1 MNFRITTLLAGL
13 IACTHLSAATLY
25 VSTTGSGTS
34 CTQMEPCPTIQM
46 AADNAAADDTIL
58 VAAGTYVENV
68 HLGSPVTPMTHPGVT
83 IRGAG
88 KNNTFVVS
96 AGISSQR
103 PAGVLADI
111 VFDIWSPDV
120 TIEKLS
126 IQHPAGP
133 APGRDIGVFVSPHG
147 TNVTIRKCD
156 ISRHRT
162 GPVLEPT
169 APGSRGVMVLRAK
182 DTEITKNT
190 FSGNYED
197 HIHMPTSDAEISKNT
212 ITGATRLGI
221 VIIQETG
228 ASDNSGNIIS
238 KNRVSNSGSDGI
250 QIQGD
255 NNTVSKNSVSDS
267 GGVDIKLCGIAAI
280 GDCVN
285 PFDAWAEA
293 SNNTVIKN
301 RVDSIVDNG
310 SANSIH

>member
-1 MNFRITTLLAGL
+1 
-13 IACTHLSAATLY
+13 
-25 VSTTGSGTS
+25 
-34 CTQMEPCPTIQM
+34 M
-46 AADNAAADDTIL
+46 AVDNAAADDTIQ

-68 HLGSPVTPMTHPGVT
+68 HLGSPAAPMTHPGIT

-111 VFDIWSPDV
+111 VFDIWSSDV
-120 TIEKLS
+120 TLEKLS
-126 IQHPAGP
+126 IQHPEGP
-133 APGRDIGVFVSPHG
+133 ALGRDIGVFVSPHG
-147 TNVTIRKCD
+147 NNVTIRKCD

-162 GPVLEPT
+162 GSLLEPT

-182 DTEITKNT
+182 DTEITKNS

-197 HIHMPTSDAEISKNT
+197 HIHMPTSDSEISKNT

-221 VIIQETG
+221 VIIQETDT
-228 ASDNSGNIIS
+228 SNNSGNIIS
-238 KNRVSNSGSDGI
+238 KNRVSHSGSDGI

-255 NNTVSKNSVSDS
+255 NNTVIKNTVDDS
-267 GGVDIKLCGIAAI
+267 GGADIKLCGIAAV
-280 GDCVN
+280 GDCVK
-285 PFDAWAEA
+285 PFDVWAEA
-293 SNNTVIKN
+293 SNNMIIKN

-310 SANSIH
+310 SANSTD